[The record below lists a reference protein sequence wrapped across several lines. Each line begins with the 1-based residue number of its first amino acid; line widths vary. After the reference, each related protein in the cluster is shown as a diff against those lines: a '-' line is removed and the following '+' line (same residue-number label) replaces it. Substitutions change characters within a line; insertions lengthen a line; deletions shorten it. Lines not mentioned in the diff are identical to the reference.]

1 MRKIMASVDI
11 GSSTIKLVVGE
22 IQKSNLNVLACCEVP
37 SHGIKNGYIV
47 NPESASLAFKELF
60 KKGEALLGMPI
71 KQTLVCIPS
80 FGVECFLSEGSITIT
95 SEDKVIDNKDMVKAM
110 QASVYGEE
118 LNGQELVSIL
128 PTKFTLNDEEDVKNP
143 IGSVANKLTVHD
155 VVVTAPTKNSTGI
168 IKCIESLDVKV
179 IDVCISPL
187 SDFYEFK
194 TDDMLTSVGAVVNIG
209 YNNTTVSIFNKGIL
223 IKNAVLDFGSDTI
236 DKDIAYV
243 FKISRKEAVYL
254 KERLAVTD
262 IDKADPKE
270 NMSVKSV
277 TGETIKVNQYDV
289 SAVVISRL
297 NEISNLIKKE
307 INLLTKKEIS
317 YIMITGG
324 ISEISL
330 FDRYVDSVF
339 GEFAKRGKIYEI
351 GARHNK
357 YSVALGMIKYYNS
370 RMKLRNV
377 EFSIFSEDEIEEFGG
392 TDKRVNISEGSILG
406 KIFGYFFDN

>member
-1 MRKIMASVDI
+1 MRKIIASVDI
-11 GSSTIKLVVGE
+11 GSSSIKLVVGE
-22 IQKSNLNVLACCEVP
+22 IQKSNLNVLACAEVP

-47 NPESASLAFKELF
+47 NSESAELAFKELF
-60 KKGEALLGMPI
+60 KKGETLLGLPI
-71 KQTLVCIPS
+71 TQVLVSIPS
-80 FGVECFLSEGSITIT
+80 YGTECFLSEGSCTIT
-95 SEDKVIDNKDMVKAM
+95 SEDKVISHKDLVRAM
-110 QASVYGEE
+110 QASVANEE
-118 LNGQELVSIL
+118 LINKELVSIL
-128 PTKFTLNDEEDVKNP
+128 PTKFIINDEEQVANP

-155 VVVTAPTKNSTGI
+155 VVVVAPSKNSSAI
-168 IKCIESLDVKV
+168 IKTLEKIDVKV

-194 TDDMLTSVGAVVNIG
+194 DDSMISTVGAIANIG
-209 YNNTTVSIFNKGIL
+209 YNSTTVSIFNKGIL
-223 IKNAVLDFGSDTI
+223 VKSNVIDMGSDI
-236 DKDIAYV
+236 IEKDIAYI
-243 FKISRKEAVYL
+243 FKVSRKDACYL
-254 KERLAVTD
+254 KEKLVVTD
-262 IDKADPKE
+262 IDKADPAE
-270 NMSVKSV
+270 SVTLKSV
-277 TGETIKVNQYDV
+277 TGEEVKINQYDV

-297 NEISNLIKKE
+297 NELCSLIKKE
-307 INLLTKKEIS
+307 INHLTKKEIS

-330 FDRYVDSVF
+330 FDRFVDNAF
-339 GEFAKRGKIYEI
+339 GDLARRGRIYEI

-392 TDKRVNISEGSILG
+392 AQHRVNVSEGSILG